1 MLKLNLINI
10 ILIIIGL
17 IITIVCSIGIVIAS
31 KFQNKQRKK
40 YNDCLNLIK
49 EKENMAF
56 QVKYGL
62 SKEEINS
69 IDGSIDV
76 DKLMSDLYETYL
88 EFENKLKILDNNL
101 DNILTG
107 YIKEFYINKIEN
119 YKLNGYR
126 DIIDSI
132 YLINYSITE
141 FSKEKLKFRVTI
153 NCFDYRQINN
163 EVIIGSNIEKVE
175 EVLILTYEY
184 IDDKWLIS
192 NYEKVYQ
199 KKLND

>member
-1 MLKLNLINI
+1 MLKLKLINI

-107 YIKEFYINKIEN
+107 YIKEFYINKIEI

-126 DIIDSI
+126 DVIDSI
-132 YLINYSITE
+132 YLISYSITE

>member
-1 MLKLNLINI
+1 MLKLKLINI

-69 IDGSIDV
+69 IDESIDV

-119 YKLNGYR
+119 Y
-126 DIIDSI
+126 S
-132 YLINYSITE
+132 
-141 FSKEKLKFRVTI
+141 
-153 NCFDYRQINN
+153 
-163 EVIIGSNIEKVE
+163 
-175 EVLILTYEY
+175 
-184 IDDKWLIS
+184 
-192 NYEKVYQ
+192 
-199 KKLND
+199 

>member
-1 MLKLNLINI
+1 MLKLKLINI

-69 IDGSIDV
+69 IDESIDV

>member
-1 MLKLNLINI
+1 MLKLKLINI

-126 DIIDSI
+126 DVIDSI
-132 YLINYSITE
+132 YLISYSITE